1 MTGNRF
7 FGPSVDGFLNTES
20 FVDIL
25 NEIGEMNK
33 HYTVDI
39 KKEKDMEEVTI
50 KNVIFNPPATI
61 VFWSNGDKTV
71 VKCDEIEKFDP
82 EKGMAMAISKH
93 ALGNKGNYYNEF
105 IKYAGEYIRK
115 TFDDYGKAIAKGF
128 KDSIKVNTKT
138 SELYYNNE
146 NHEYVTAIEWTGKN
160 YEEIIRFLDS
170 ITVYNKQL
178 TDVAKSIILLDPKDD
193 DLVGIIDVGDYIF
206 KSPDIKKLT
215 VCTNKWFNERFVKAG
230 AEK

>member
-1 MTGNRF
+1 MQVSTELQIGSVTVSRNVRKEMIIMTGNRF
-7 FGPSVDGFLNTES
+7 FGPSGDGFLNTES

-25 NEIGEMNK
+25 DEIGKMNK

-39 KKEKDMEEVTI
+39 KKQKDMEEVTI

-128 KDSIKVNTKT
+128 KDSI
-138 SELYYNNE
+138 
-146 NHEYVTAIEWTGKN
+146 
-160 YEEIIRFLDS
+160 
-170 ITVYNKQL
+170 NK
-178 TDVAKSIILLDPKDD
+178 D
-193 DLVGIIDVGDYIF
+193 
-206 KSPDIKKLT
+206 
-215 VCTNKWFNERFVKAG
+215 FNERFAKSGV
-230 AEK
+230 EK

>member
-1 MTGNRF
+1 MINTDVIDSLRNGVIVWN
-7 FGPSVDGFLNTES
+7 DDLKKALN
-20 FVDIL
+20 
-25 NEIGEMNK
+25 
-33 HYTVDI
+33 YTYS
-39 KKEKDMEEVTI
+39 KKDMEEVTI

-128 KDSIKVNTKT
+128 KDSI
-138 SELYYNNE
+138 
-146 NHEYVTAIEWTGKN
+146 
-160 YEEIIRFLDS
+160 
-170 ITVYNKQL
+170 NK
-178 TDVAKSIILLDPKDD
+178 D
-193 DLVGIIDVGDYIF
+193 
-206 KSPDIKKLT
+206 
-215 VCTNKWFNERFVKAG
+215 FNERFAKSG

>member
-1 MTGNRF
+1 MINTDVIDSLRNGVVVWN
-7 FGPSVDGFLNTES
+7 DDLKKALN
-20 FVDIL
+20 
-25 NEIGEMNK
+25 
-33 HYTVDI
+33 YTYS
-39 KKEKDMEEVTI
+39 KKDMEEVTI

-128 KDSIKVNTKT
+128 KDSINKD
-138 SELYYNNE
+138 LNE
-146 NHEYVTAIEWTGKN
+146 K
-160 YEEIIRFLDS
+160 
-170 ITVYNKQL
+170 
-178 TDVAKSIILLDPKDD
+178 
-193 DLVGIIDVGDYIF
+193 
-206 KSPDIKKLT
+206 
-215 VCTNKWFNERFVKAG
+215 FVKAG
-230 AEK
+230 ADK

>member
-1 MTGNRF
+1 MINTDVIDSLRNGVVVWN
-7 FGPSVDGFLNTES
+7 DDLKKALN
-20 FVDIL
+20 
-25 NEIGEMNK
+25 
-33 HYTVDI
+33 YTYS
-39 KKEKDMEEVTI
+39 KKDMEEVTI

-128 KDSIKVNTKT
+128 KDSI
-138 SELYYNNE
+138 
-146 NHEYVTAIEWTGKN
+146 
-160 YEEIIRFLDS
+160 
-170 ITVYNKQL
+170 NK
-178 TDVAKSIILLDPKDD
+178 D
-193 DLVGIIDVGDYIF
+193 
-206 KSPDIKKLT
+206 
-215 VCTNKWFNERFVKAG
+215 FNERFAKSG

>member
-7 FGPSVDGFLNTES
+7 FVPSGDGFLNTES

-25 NEIGEMNK
+25 DEIGKMNK

-115 TFDDYGKAIAKGF
+115 TFDDYGKVIAKGF
-128 KDSIKVNTKT
+128 KDSI
-138 SELYYNNE
+138 
-146 NHEYVTAIEWTGKN
+146 
-160 YEEIIRFLDS
+160 
-170 ITVYNKQL
+170 NKYF
-178 TDVAKSIILLDPKDD
+178 D
-193 DLVGIIDVGDYIF
+193 
-206 KSPDIKKLT
+206 
-215 VCTNKWFNERFVKAG
+215 ERFVKAG
-230 AEK
+230 ADK

>member
-1 MTGNRF
+1 MINTDVIDSLRNGVIVWN
-7 FGPSVDGFLNTES
+7 DALKKALN
-20 FVDIL
+20 
-25 NEIGEMNK
+25 
-33 HYTVDI
+33 YTYS
-39 KKEKDMEEVTI
+39 KKDMEEVTI

-128 KDSIKVNTKT
+128 KGSI
-138 SELYYNNE
+138 
-146 NHEYVTAIEWTGKN
+146 
-160 YEEIIRFLDS
+160 
-170 ITVYNKQL
+170 NK
-178 TDVAKSIILLDPKDD
+178 D
-193 DLVGIIDVGDYIF
+193 
-206 KSPDIKKLT
+206 
-215 VCTNKWFNERFVKAG
+215 FNEKIVKAG
-230 AEK
+230 ADK

>member
-1 MTGNRF
+1 MPTNRLF
-7 FGPSVDGFLNTES
+7 VPSRDEFLNQWP
-20 FVDIL
+20 FVGML
-25 NEIGEMNK
+25 AEIGETKK
-33 HYTVDI
+33 HYTVDL

-71 VKCDEIEKFDP
+71 VKCDKIEKFDP

-93 ALGNKGNYYNEF
+93 ALGNKRNYYNEF

-115 TFDDYGKAIAKGF
+115 T
-128 KDSIKVNTKT
+128 KVNTKT

-146 NHEYVTAIEWTGKN
+146 NHEYVIAIEWTGKN

-170 ITVYNKQL
+170 ITVYDKQL

-193 DLVGIIDVGDYIF
+193 DLVGIIDVGDLNI
-206 KSPDIKKLT
+206 
-215 VCTNKWFNERFVKAG
+215 
-230 AEK
+230 

>member
-1 MTGNRF
+1 MINTDVIDSLRNGVVVWN
-7 FGPSVDGFLNTES
+7 DDLKKALN
-20 FVDIL
+20 
-25 NEIGEMNK
+25 
-33 HYTVDI
+33 YTYS
-39 KKEKDMEEVTI
+39 KKDMEEVII

-128 KDSIKVNTKT
+128 KDSI
-138 SELYYNNE
+138 
-146 NHEYVTAIEWTGKN
+146 
-160 YEEIIRFLDS
+160 
-170 ITVYNKQL
+170 NK
-178 TDVAKSIILLDPKDD
+178 D
-193 DLVGIIDVGDYIF
+193 
-206 KSPDIKKLT
+206 
-215 VCTNKWFNERFVKAG
+215 FNEKFVKAG

>member
-1 MTGNRF
+1 MINTDVMDSLRNGVVVWN
-7 FGPSVDGFLNTES
+7 DDLKKALN
-20 FVDIL
+20 
-25 NEIGEMNK
+25 
-33 HYTVDI
+33 YTYS
-39 KKEKDMEEVTI
+39 KKDMEEVTI

-128 KDSIKVNTKT
+128 KDSI
-138 SELYYNNE
+138 
-146 NHEYVTAIEWTGKN
+146 
-160 YEEIIRFLDS
+160 
-170 ITVYNKQL
+170 NK
-178 TDVAKSIILLDPKDD
+178 D
-193 DLVGIIDVGDYIF
+193 
-206 KSPDIKKLT
+206 
-215 VCTNKWFNERFVKAG
+215 FNERFAKSG

>member
-1 MTGNRF
+1 MINTDVIDSLRNGVVVWN
-7 FGPSVDGFLNTES
+7 DDLKKALN
-20 FVDIL
+20 
-25 NEIGEMNK
+25 
-33 HYTVDI
+33 YTYS
-39 KKEKDMEEVTI
+39 KKDMEEVTI

-128 KDSIKVNTKT
+128 KDSI
-138 SELYYNNE
+138 
-146 NHEYVTAIEWTGKN
+146 
-160 YEEIIRFLDS
+160 
-170 ITVYNKQL
+170 NK
-178 TDVAKSIILLDPKDD
+178 D
-193 DLVGIIDVGDYIF
+193 
-206 KSPDIKKLT
+206 
-215 VCTNKWFNERFVKAG
+215 FNEKFVKAG
-230 AEK
+230 ADK

>member
-7 FGPSVDGFLNTES
+7 FGPSVDWFLNTES

-128 KDSIKVNTKT
+128 KDSI
-138 SELYYNNE
+138 
-146 NHEYVTAIEWTGKN
+146 
-160 YEEIIRFLDS
+160 
-170 ITVYNKQL
+170 NK
-178 TDVAKSIILLDPKDD
+178 D
-193 DLVGIIDVGDYIF
+193 
-206 KSPDIKKLT
+206 
-215 VCTNKWFNERFVKAG
+215 FNERFAKSG

>member
-1 MTGNRF
+1 MTANSLF
-7 FGPSVDGFLNTES
+7 NYNLYES
-20 FVDIL
+20 AVKALDDIQ
-25 NEIGEMNK
+25 NGGTN
-33 HYTVDI
+33 YTAYSR
-39 KKEKDMEEVTI
+39 KKDMEEVTI

-128 KDSIKVNTKT
+128 KDSI
-138 SELYYNNE
+138 
-146 NHEYVTAIEWTGKN
+146 
-160 YEEIIRFLDS
+160 
-170 ITVYNKQL
+170 NK
-178 TDVAKSIILLDPKDD
+178 D
-193 DLVGIIDVGDYIF
+193 
-206 KSPDIKKLT
+206 
-215 VCTNKWFNERFVKAG
+215 FNEKFVKAG
-230 AEK
+230 ADK

>member
-71 VKCDEIEKFDP
+71 VKCEEIEKFDP

-138 SELYYNNE
+138 SELYYNNK

-206 KSPDIKKLT
+206 KSPDIKKTYGLY
-215 VCTNKWFNERFVKAG
+215 
-230 AEK
+230 